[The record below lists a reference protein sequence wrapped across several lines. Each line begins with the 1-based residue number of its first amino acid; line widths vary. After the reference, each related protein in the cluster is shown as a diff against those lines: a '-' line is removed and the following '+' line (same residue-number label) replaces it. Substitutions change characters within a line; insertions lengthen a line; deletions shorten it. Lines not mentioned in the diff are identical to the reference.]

1 MTNISLKKSYRKEI
15 DGLRVIAI
23 IPVILYHTF
32 ILKFAEGGFIG
43 VDIFFVIS
51 GYLIT
56 TLLLEEISQNNSIKL
71 GSFYLRRIRRIVP
84 LLFFI
89 TILSIYPAYKL
100 LFPFTFAEFGQSLMG
115 ISLFLPN
122 ISFLLQGGYF
132 AEPDS
137 LKPLLHTW
145 SLGIEEQYYIFFPVL
160 LILVWKYFKNKFFLI
175 MIIIF
180 LSSLLFANDLSD
192 GLFTKLNFLSPMTRL
207 WELLAGSIV
216 AYKIY
221 FVHNR
226 SINGNNLLSMAGLI
240 LIIFSFIFFNQSTKH
255 PSFFTLI
262 PVLGTCMIIL
272 YTNNSTFVG
281 KVLSTN
287 FFVLIG
293 KMSYSLYLWH
303 FPLFVFSRH
312 YNFLYS
318 DSGNNF
324 YNLDLTIY
332 LMLITLTFILSY
344 YSWKYIEQPFRQK
357 KIPTKF
363 LLSSCLFG
371 FIVIFSSGYFIN
383 KNDGLIERFPKK
395 AVTFLNYN
403 YSQSPKI
410 LINSCQESLILKI
423 KKKILFKK
431 YEKKNIH
438 NVCRKLG
445 INNIQAN
452 TVLIGDSFNHGM
464 LEPLNNYLVNENK
477 SIYYDVTSCTS
488 LENFMNSKFCDQTFN
503 IIINDEKIKKI
514 IFFYRWSNK
523 FYAVNTYDNDLYCGE
538 FKCAGKNQ
546 ANLYTNKE
554 RDIHKK
560 FSTKIKKLI
569 EANKEIIIIYPNIRI
584 GFDVPKYL
592 ASKIIR
598 NEKPSASVNYTA
610 HISKNLSTL
619 LFFDSFK
626 DNIQR
631 IYPEKLF
638 CKKLTDSCN
647 ANNDEKVFFW
657 NKTHLSIDG
666 GKLLLNLLI
675 KKNII

>member
-1 MTNISLKKSYRKEI
+1 MTDISFKKSYRKEI

-56 TLLLEEISQNNSIKL
+56 TLLLEEISQKNSIKL
-71 GSFYLRRIRRIVP
+71 GSFYLRRVRRIVP

-180 LSSLLFANDLSD
+180 LSSLLIANDLSD
-192 GLFTKLNFLSPMTRL
+192 GLFTKFNFLSPMTRL

-221 FVHNR
+221 FSQNR
-226 SINGNNLLSMAGLI
+226 SVNGNNLLSMAGLI
-240 LIIFSFIFFNQSTKH
+240 LIIFSFIFFNESTKH

-262 PVLGTCMIIL
+262 PILGTCMIIL
-272 YTNNSTFVG
+272 YTNNETFVG

-312 YNFLYS
+312 YNFLFN
-318 DSGNNF
+318 DNGNNF

-344 YSWKYIEQPFRQK
+344 YSWRYIEQPFRQK

-363 LLSSCLFG
+363 LLLSCLFG
-371 FIVIFSSGYFIN
+371 FIIIFSSGYFIN
-383 KNDGLIERFPKK
+383 KNDGFIERFPKK

-423 KKKILFKK
+423 KYKILFQK
-431 YEKKNIH
+431 YEKKNIF
-438 NVCRKLG
+438 NFCRRLG

-464 LEPLNNYLVNENK
+464 LEPLNNYLVNFKEFDAGDKKFWIMNSTQDFDSWMVNKISQIENK
-477 SIYYDVTSCTS
+477 KINNILSFFRIATDELDTDWRIH
-488 LENFMNSKFCDQTFN
+488 CDS
-503 IIINDEKIKKI
+503 IINNQQPTRAIVLYMSDPGLEELNGTALWEHKDHGYSLDNSELTSKK
-514 IFFYRWSNK
+514 
-523 FYAVNTYDNDLYCGE
+523 YDD
-538 FKCAGKNQ
+538 
-546 ANLYTNKE
+546 
-554 RDIHKK
+554 
-560 FSTKIKKLI
+560 
-569 EANKEIIIIYPNIRI
+569 
-584 GFDVPKYL
+584 
-592 ASKIIR
+592 
-598 NEKPSASVNYTA
+598 
-610 HISKNLSTL
+610 
-619 LFFDSFK
+619 
-626 DNIQR
+626 
-631 IYPEKLF
+631 
-638 CKKLTDSCN
+638 
-647 ANNDEKVFFW
+647 
-657 NKTHLSIDG
+657 
-666 GKLLLNLLI
+666 LLLNHSNVLDNWKLNTVIGYRKNRLI
-675 KKNII
+675 SYPSNYFHSKYPNKCWEQGRKIYVMFYK